1 MLTTRIALGVTL
13 VAAATAAFAQAPAAL
28 SPAVDPA
35 AMAAL
40 DGMGVYLRTL
50 QMFQVKAETTREDV
64 LDDGQKIVVGGTYD
78 LLVSRPNKLL
88 AEVTNDRQER
98 EFFYD
103 GKAFAVSAPRA
114 NFYATVPA
122 PPTLGELIDRLFDE
136 YDIEIPLA
144 DLFFWGTP
152 RGGTHHIHSALDV
165 GPAEVGGTSC
175 EQYAFQIGRAHV

>member
-64 LDDGQKIVVGGTYD
+64 LDDGQKIVVGGTKGTG
-78 LLVSRPNKLL
+78 LQRKLFDV
-88 AEVTNDRQER
+88 AM
-98 EFFYD
+98 D
-103 GKAFAVSAPRA
+103 GPQVSAV
-114 NFYATVPA
+114 Y
-122 PPTLGELIDRLFDE
+122 G
-136 YDIEIPLA
+136 
-144 DLFFWGTP
+144 W
-152 RGGTHHIHSALDV
+152 
-165 GPAEVGGTSC
+165 
-175 EQYAFQIGRAHV
+175 